1 MASISTNLNAAI
13 AQASLKTNA
22 RELTASMQ
30 QLSTGLRINSAK
42 DDATGISITTMM
54 TTQIRALDQSVRNAN
69 DGVALLQTA
78 DGATGEISL
87 MLQRM
92 RELAVQSMTD
102 TNTAENRGYL
112 DVEFQQL
119 KQEIVRVAD
128 TTEWNGFS
136 VLNGTAGRRVE
147 DAPAMRAT
155 ANGVFSSNL
164 SYSVATATNT
174 GKSVT
179 TNNSATDIAKSGT
192 LKYLGSNAAE
202 LILNDGSTVHL
213 TCSQSGNT
221 LSFTNTALTDGSGTV
236 QLTAATGWAVSDQLL
251 IMRNSPTL
259 SAMGANDVLINGNAI
274 AGSQTSNDSLS
285 TSNRAASAIAKV
297 AAFNAAT
304 GVTGVSAVVGRTV
317 LSGAPMT
324 GEATQQGV
332 SSGTITINGV
342 TTAPLT
348 TVAGNT
354 RATRTA
360 LVDVINAKSTLTG
373 VVAVDSGNDFS
384 GIRLE
389 AADGRNIDV
398 AFNTNSTAADFSAR
412 TGLRQGVQSAPYSL
426 QAPVYNANALV
437 GNTTTH
443 VGEVLIQTNSV
454 GDITRSGLQIGN
466 YTNNESVLS
475 AQARA
480 TVTTAGA
487 QVDTL
492 AIANNVNVG
501 DVYKATI
508 NGRSV
513 SFTATAATTA
523 NVQAGLRAAISADP
537 VLASM
542 VSTQASG
549 SAGITMT
556 AVRPGNGFEVSI
568 RKVTIGSTVTQ
579 NVAATATTKQKNTLS
594 ITGPVQVGDVFK
606 ITISGRSISYTA
618 MSNTVADVR
627 AGLTTALK
635 ADPVL
640 GADYNFG
647 VGTSVDLNELTV
659 TAASNNQRFAMG
671 MTQTL
676 DGATV
681 TVTTPNAPALVKP
694 LQAGDLVINGVAIG
708 ASAAEDDPFSN
719 VNVTSSSAA
728 ASAIAIAAAINR
740 QTDSTGVKATPNTV
754 SSIGGLTD
762 TSGAATGVQSLF
774 INGEEVKVNLISTD
788 TASARQDR
796 VIAAINLQSQ
806 STGVV
811 ASKNASTSGVVL
823 TSEDGRNL
831 SAWYNASITGLSAS
845 SFGLS
850 STDVLGLADAT
861 QESVGAKTLY
871 ASVSLTTVPND
882 GAPGTERASGLIHV
896 TAGVNGF
903 ADDSNFKALGF
914 VEGTYGGQAVGDIAV
929 PKVGRLSFQIGGS
942 SGEEVAIDMVDL
954 GRHGTITG
962 AITGDVDDTDPT
974 VRINTVAG
982 ANDVLGLIDA
992 AIEKVSSERAKF
1004 GSVMNRLNNAVDNL
1018 MNVSANS
1025 TSARSQ
1031 IQDADYAI
1039 ASTRLA
1045 RAQIIQQAATAVL
1058 AQANI
1063 SQESVLK
1070 LLQ

>member
-155 ANGVFSSNL
+155 ANGAFSSAV
-164 SYSVATATNT
+164 SYTVANSIMTSANTANPL
-174 GKSVT
+174 T
-179 TNNSATDIAKSGT
+179 TISGANNIAKSGT
-192 LKYLGSNAAE
+192 LKYLGGNSAE
-202 LILNDGSTVHL
+202 LILDSGAKINL
-213 TCSQSGNT
+213 ACSVNGAT
-221 LSFTNTALTDGSGTV
+221 LSLTDTALSDGSGAV
-236 QLTAATGWAVSDQLL
+236 AITATNDWTMGDQLS
-251 IMRNSPTL
+251 ITRNSPTL
-259 SAMGANDVLINGNAI
+259 SAMSASDVLINGKSI
-274 AGSQTSNDSLS
+274 AASQTSSDLVSVSSSLS
-285 TSNRAASAIAKV
+285 VLNNAASAIAKV

-304 GVTGVSAVVGRTV
+304 HDTGVSAVAGRTV
-317 LSGAPMT
+317 LSGSPMT
-324 GEATQQGV
+324 GVATEQGV
-332 SSGTITINGV
+332 STGTVTINGV
-342 TTAPLT
+342 ITDPFT
-348 TVAGNT
+348 TVGGNT
-354 RATRTA
+354 RATRAA
-360 LVDVINAKSTLTG
+360 LVDVINKQTASTG

-398 AFNTNSTAADFSAR
+398 AFNTGSTAADFAAR
-412 TGLRQGVQSAPYSL
+412 TGLRQGVQSGPFSL
-426 QAPVYNANALV
+426 QAPVNA
-437 GNTTTH
+437 
-443 VGEVLIQTNSV
+443 EVNVQTN
-454 GDITRSGLQIGN
+454 GDISRSGLQIGD

-492 AIANNVNVG
+492 TIANNVNVG

-513 SFTATAATTA
+513 SFTATVATTA

-627 AGLTTALK
+627 AGLTNALK

-640 GADYNFG
+640 GANYNFG
-647 VGTSVDLNELTV
+647 VGTSADLNELTV
-659 TAASNNQRFAMG
+659 TASSNNQRFAMG

-676 DGATV
+676 DGSTV

-754 SSIGGLTD
+754 SSIGSLTD
-762 TSGAATGVQSLF
+762 TSGAASGVQSLF
-774 INGEEVKVNLISTD
+774 INGEEVRVNLISTD

-796 VIAAINLQSQ
+796 VISAINLQSQ

-831 SAWYNASITGLSAS
+831 SAWYNSSIAGLSAS

-850 STDVLGLADAT
+850 SADVLGLADAT

-962 AITGDVDDTDPT
+962 AITGDVDDAEPT

-982 ANDVLGLIDA
+982 ANEVLGLIDA

-1004 GSVMNRLNNAVDNL
+1004 GGVMNRLNNAVDNL